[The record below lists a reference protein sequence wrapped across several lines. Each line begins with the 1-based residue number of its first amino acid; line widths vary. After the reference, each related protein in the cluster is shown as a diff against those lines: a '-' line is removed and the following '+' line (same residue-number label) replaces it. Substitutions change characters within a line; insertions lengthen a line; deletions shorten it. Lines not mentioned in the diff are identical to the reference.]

1 MGLTEYLKMTTH
13 NLSSDFNIQLSF
25 KLNIEPP
32 ENMST
37 FNIQPSFKL
46 NVEPPENIFNLEPK
60 EQEENL
66 KVKEIA
72 IKKELEPQPKEIVNV
87 QEQNNGLL
95 IQILEAKK
103 KLIEIL
109 EEQKD
114 ILFEYVPEKDLDEVQ
129 KRFDEI
135 DKSFFQHCQK
145 LSMIFFFYILFYTF
159 EFLLFS

>member
-1 MGLTEYLKMTTH
+1 M
-13 NLSSDFNIQLSF
+13 SAFNIQLSF

-32 ENMST
+32 ENMYT
-37 FNIQPSFKL
+37 FNIQPSLKL
-46 NVEPPENIFNLEPK
+46 NVEPQENIFNLEPK

-72 IKKELEPQPKEIVNV
+72 IKKELQPQPKEIVNV

-103 KLIEIL
+103 KLMEIL

-114 ILFEYVPEKDLDEVQ
+114 ILFEYCSL
-129 KRFDEI
+129 
-135 DKSFFQHCQK
+135 
-145 LSMIFFFYILFYTF
+145 
-159 EFLLFS
+159 